1 MATKDGLTRDEAR
14 EAIEILALRE
24 DNLENIAMGGILIVG
39 TLVGAFFTIIAF
51 NLATYF
57 LNINNPYSYNLLILN
72 LPFFV
77 FFSFLAFYIHRLAN
91 IKDSK
96 SKDIEETMKKLA
108 KRYNLEEFLNAVSG
122 KKSV

>member
-1 MATKDGLTRDEAR
+1 METKDGLTRDEAR
-14 EAIEILALRE
+14 EAIGILALRK
-24 DNLENIAMGGILIVG
+24 DNLDNIAMSGNLIVV

-72 LPFFV
+72 LPFLV
-77 FFSFLAFYIHRLAN
+77 FLSVLAFYTHRLAN

-96 SKDIEETMKKLA
+96 SKDIEETMNKLA
-108 KRYNLEEFLNAVSG
+108 KKYNLGEFLNAISG
-122 KKSV
+122 EKSV